1 MAAAKKKDGADGLE
15 PVIENRRARHDYAIE
30 ETLECGIELR
40 GTEVK
45 SVRHGHASLAEGW
58 VLAEDEPPKLSLQN
72 VHIAEYPPAGAHRQH
87 EPNRPRRLLAHKREI
102 RRLAVEIR
110 ARGASLVPLK
120 MYFLRGKVK
129 LLVGLAIGRKKV
141 DKRQAIAAKEA
152 RRDIER
158 ETSRRR
164 FDR

>member
-1 MAAAKKKDGADGLE
+1 MAAANKKDGAEALE

-30 ETLECGIELR
+30 ETLECGIELL

-45 SVRHGHASLAEGW
+45 SVRHGQASLAEGW
-58 VLAEDEPPKLSLQN
+58 VLAHDEPARLSLQN
-72 VHIAEYPPAGAHRQH
+72 VHIAEYPPAGVHRQH
-87 EPNRPRRLLAHKREI
+87 EPIRPRRLLAHKREI
-102 RRLAVEIR
+102 RRLAVEAR
-110 ARGASLVPLK
+110 SRGAALIPLK

-129 LLVGLAIGRKKV
+129 VLVGLAFGRKKV

-152 RRDIER
+152 KRDIER

-164 FDR
+164 LDR

>member
-1 MAAAKKKDGADGLE
+1 MAAANKKDGAEALE

-30 ETLECGIELR
+30 ETLECGIELL

-45 SVRHGHASLAEGW
+45 SVRHGQASLAEGW

-72 VHIAEYPPAGAHRQH
+72 VHIAEYPPAGVHRQH
-87 EPNRPRRLLAHKREI
+87 EPIRPLRLLAHEREI
-102 RRLAVEIR
+102 RRLAVE
-110 ARGASLVPLK
+110 ARSRCAALIPLK

-129 LLVGLAIGRKKV
+129 VLVGLAFGRKKV

-152 RRDIER
+152 KRDIER

-164 FDR
+164 LDR

>member
-1 MAAAKKKDGADGLE
+1 MAAANKKDGAEALE

-30 ETLECGIELR
+30 ETLECGIELL

-45 SVRHGHASLAEGW
+45 SVRHGQASLAEGW
-58 VLAEDEPPKLSLQN
+58 VLAQDEPARLSLQN
-72 VHIAEYPPAGAHRQH
+72 VHIAEYPPAGVHRQH
-87 EPNRPRRLLAHKREI
+87 EPIRPWRLLAHKREI
-102 RRLAVEIR
+102 RRLAVEAR
-110 ARGASLVPLK
+110 SRGAALIPLK

-129 LLVGLAIGRKKV
+129 VLVGLAFGRKKV

-152 RRDIER
+152 KRDIER

-164 FDR
+164 LDR